1 MNTSTMPVPGVF
13 HFLQHHTVLPQDW
26 HTLCQAITT
35 AYLKMR
41 EHPHSLGLASSPV
54 ICEHTGNR
62 PLRDDDSV
70 IGLGV
75 ISFNGER
82 AAHLAGDPFL
92 LYRRQTPYAPIR
104 CDTRGYPY
112 QWLVMAV
119 LLLANTHSPNTWTI
133 ESDVPVKQWR
143 SVARWL
149 THHFKLPVSPLY

>member
-1 MNTSTMPVPGVF
+1 MNTSTMLVPRVF

-41 EHPHSLGLASSPV
+41 EHPDSLGSAIAPV

-82 AAHLAGDPFL
+82 AAHLAGDLFYFTGVKHPML
-92 LYRRQTPYAPIR
+92 PSAVIHGVIPIN
-104 CDTRGYPY
+104 G
-112 QWLVMAV
+112 W
-119 LLLANTHSPNTWTI
+119 
-133 ESDVPVKQWR
+133 
-143 SVARWL
+143 
-149 THHFKLPVSPLY
+149 

>member
-1 MNTSTMPVPGVF
+1 MNTSTIPVPGVF

-35 AYLKMR
+35 AYLKMQ
-41 EHPHSLGLASSPV
+41 EHPDSLSLATAPV

-82 AAHLAGDPFL
+82 AAYLAGDSFYCTDVKYPML
-92 LYRRQTPYAPIR
+92 PSDAIHGGIPIN
-104 CDTRGYPY
+104 G
-112 QWLVMAV
+112 W
-119 LLLANTHSPNTWTI
+119 
-133 ESDVPVKQWR
+133 
-143 SVARWL
+143 
-149 THHFKLPVSPLY
+149 